1 MDDAKISR
9 GRLILVCGASGS
21 GKSSLAEA
29 LGEAIGCANIL
40 HQDNYFLKPFLS
52 YKERVDDSFEGPAH
66 VDWPRLRRDVREA
79 LEKSD
84 KSIVEGHLVA
94 ADEESAYA
102 AARCDQWLRQCDNAS
117 LVVLLRCP
125 PELCKTRRLQRR
137 PREVAEAQELS
148 DYIDRFVLPA
158 FLKYGQP
165 ALDALEESCRESST
179 SVLTFDAA
187 ITTVA
192 EQLEILRLAMGDVT

>member
-94 ADEESAYA
+94 ADEELAH
-102 AARCDQWLRQCDNAS
+102 QAS

-125 PELCKTRRLQRR
+125 PELCKTRRLQCR

>member
-94 ADEESAYA
+94 ADEELAH
-102 AARCDQWLRQCDNAS
+102 QAS